1 LQSAIIDRNGLY
13 FDRVRSTFYQ
23 KTSTMSKESS
33 LLEND
38 DLPKM
43 HIKMR
48 GLSTPTPIGT
58 SPPPFRRACAGWRQ
72 FDN

>member
-13 FDRVRSTFYQ
+13 FDRIRSTFYQ

-58 SPPPFRRACAGWRQ
+58 GPPPFGRACAGWRQ

>member
-1 LQSAIIDRNGLY
+1 
-13 FDRVRSTFYQ
+13 
-23 KTSTMSKESS
+23 MSKESS

-58 SPPPFRRACAGWRQ
+58 GPPPFSVPGGIGGDGGGICCGGGEGRAGTGGVPEGREG
-72 FDN
+72 D